1 MIVAVWKGL
10 KVISALQKGLL
21 EHTQSSSISC
31 QIKKSELLSTLK
43 YLFSCFCVFFWHQY
57 EFKHIQVWCSKYSE
71 HVNEFFISTL
81 LFCVL
86 LVPCSLRFEDGSA
99 FHPTRAEFLLKKN
112 VDECCTTAAQR
123 MTITVT
129 DRN

>member
-1 MIVAVWKGL
+1 MVVAVWKGL

-31 QIKKSELLSTLK
+31 QIKKKGTFVDLK
-43 YLFSCFCVFFWHQY
+43 IFVQLFLCIFWHQY

-86 LVPCSLRFEDGSA
+86 LVPCGRKFEDGSA
-99 FHPTRAEFLLKKN
+99 FHPTCAEFLLKK
-112 VDECCTTAAQR
+112 DECCTTTAQR